1 MPLFDLPLA
10 ALREYLP
17 TLDEPADLDEFW
29 AGTLD
34 RARTAE
40 VLVEVLPVE
49 TGLSLVETWDVT
61 FAGHDGAPI
70 RAWYLR
76 PAGIEGDLPVVVEFI
91 GYGGG
96 RSEAIEHLLWP
107 TAGYGH
113 LVMDTRGQGGTWGSR
128 GDTPDP
134 VGSGPAAPGS
144 MTRGIDSPETS
155 YLTRLMTDAARAVD
169 AARALPGAD
178 GRVAVTG
185 NSQGGGLAIAAG
197 GLVPDVDAVMANVPF
212 LCQIRRAMDLTDAD
226 PYQEIVRY
234 LAVNR
239 GREAAVENTLRYVDA
254 VHLARRAR
262 ADALFSAALRDMT
275 CPPSTVFAAFNHWA
289 GLSGATPRKDI
300 EIYPFNNHEGGAAT
314 QNMVQLAWLRERMP
328 VAGLRN
334 PGSAPTPSTPAGRGA
349 SRA

>member
-1 MPLFDLPLA
+1 MPLFDLPLP

-17 TLDEPADLDEFW
+17 ALEEPADLDAFW
-29 AGTLD
+29 ADTLG
-34 RARTAE
+34 RARERSAVQE
-40 VLVEVLPVE
+40 VRPVAVGLP
-49 TGLSLVETWDVT
+49 LVETFDVT

-76 PAGIEGDLPVVVEFI
+76 PAGVEGDLPVVVEYI

-96 RSEAIEHLLWP
+96 RGLPLEHLLWP
-107 TAGYGH
+107 AAGYAH
-113 LVMDTRGQGGTWGSR
+113 LVMDTRGQGSAWGNG

-144 MTRGIDSPETS
+144 MTRGIESPETS
-155 YLTRLMTDAARAVD
+155 YLTRLITDAARAVD

-185 NSQGGGLAIAAG
+185 NSQGGGLALAAG

-212 LCQIRRAMDLTDAD
+212 LCQISRALDITDAD

-239 GREAAVENTLRYVDA
+239 RKVDATQRTLGYVDA
-254 VHLARRAR
+254 VHLGRRAR
-262 ADALFSAALRDMT
+262 AQALFSVALRDMT
-275 CPPSTVFAAFNHWA
+275 CPPSTVFAAFNHW
-289 GLSGATPRKDI
+289 GRTSGTAPEKDI
-300 EIYPFNNHEGGAAT
+300 EVYPFNHHEGGGAQ
-314 QNMVQLAWLRERMP
+314 QNALQVSWLSSRMP
-328 VAGLRN
+328 R
-334 PGSAPTPSTPAGRGA
+334 R
-349 SRA
+349 

>member
-1 MPLFDLPLA
+1 M
-10 ALREYLP
+10 
-17 TLDEPADLDEFW
+17 
-29 AGTLD
+29 
-34 RARTAE
+34 
-40 VLVEVLPVE
+40 E
-49 TGLSLVETWDVT
+49 TGLSLVGTWDVT
-61 FAGHDGAPI
+61 F
-70 RAWYLR
+70 
-76 PAGIEGDLPVVVEFI
+76 
-91 GYGGG
+91 
-96 RSEAIEHLLWP
+96 
-107 TAGYGH
+107 AGYGH
-113 LVMDTRGQGGTWGSR
+113 LVMDTRGQGGRWGSR

-239 GREAAVENTLRYVDA
+239 GREAAVENTLRYDDA

-289 GLSGATPRKDI
+289 GLSGAMPRKDI

-328 VAGLRN
+328 VAGLRS
-334 PGSAPTPSTPAGRGA
+334 PGLAPSPSTPAGRAA

>member
-1 MPLFDLPLA
+1 MPLFDMPLP

-17 TLDEPADLDEFW
+17 ELDEPSDLDAFW
-29 AGTLD
+29 SGTLD
-34 RARTAE
+34 RARAVEPILE
-40 VLVEVLPVE
+40 VRPVE
-49 TGLSLVETWDVT
+49 TGLALVDTWDVT
-61 FAGHDGAPI
+61 FTGHDGDPI

-76 PAGIEGDLPVVVEFI
+76 PAGHEGDLPMVVEYL

-96 RSEAIEHLLWP
+96 RSTPLEHLTWSN
-107 TAGYGH
+107 AGYGH
-113 LVMDTRGQGGTWGSR
+113 LVMDTRGQGSRWGS
-128 GDTPDP
+128 GGATPDP

-144 MTRGIDSPETS
+144 MTRGIESPETS

-185 NSQGGGLAIAAG
+185 GSQGGGLAIAAG

-212 LCQIRRAMDLTDAD
+212 LCQIRRAIDLTDAD

-239 GREAAVENTLRYVDA
+239 DREAAVKNTLGYVDA

-262 ADALFSAALRDMT
+262 ADTLFSVALRDMT
-275 CPPSTVFAAFNHWA
+275 CPPSTVFAAYNHWA
-289 GLSGATPRKDI
+289 GLSEATPSKDI
-300 EIYPFNNHEGGAAT
+300 EVYPYNNHEGGAAA
-314 QNMVQLAWLRERMP
+314 QSMVQLGWLRRTMP
-328 VAGLRN
+328 L
-334 PGSAPTPSTPAGRGA
+334 APTR
-349 SRA
+349 